1 MPRGSVGE
9 RGARPGSLDPLGWAA
24 PCGHLFESAAERR
37 DADLS
42 GWKFPFALQAG
53 RFSADEGHVRTPR
66 GLLATLGATLSMVAA
81 AACVLFFTSTLVAV
95 NGWPG
100 LSAPPNSGPVALA
113 PVERALNPSR
123 ERSGEPAAPVV
134 LGAPVRPT
142 APTPQVGVGAG
153 TGAGTAP
160 AGGPTR
166 RTTRRSGGGERIGS
180 EGSGP
185 ESTTPIV
192 QTQTPAP
199 QVQIGPIP
207 VAPPAGAPVTIPVVQ
222 APAAETQSTS
232 PAPTDRRV
240 TVSSPVEGVQN
251 SWSDGQQ
258 AVAPQRPPAQ
268 RTLMRA
274 PATKVQSWEE
284 PAPQTGVDTSEQTPA
299 TDPCPPADK
308 PEQQPAPTTDPASA
322 PATAPK
328 PEPATAPEPEPAT
341 APQTAT
347 KPESDAGTQT
357 PAATQPAPQQSEPQQ
372 SEPQQSEPQPP
383 EPQPPEP
390 QQPEPQQPAPCPPA
404 EQAPA
409 AQPAPAPQAPAP
421 EQAPAAAPAPPC

>member
-142 APTPQVGVGAG
+142 APTPQVGVGV
-153 TGAGTAP
+153 GAGTAP
-160 AGGPTR
+160 AGAPAR

-341 APQTAT
+341 APQ
-347 KPESDAGTQT
+347 
-357 PAATQPAPQQSEPQQ
+357 
-372 SEPQQSEPQPP
+372 
-383 EPQPPEP
+383 
-390 QQPEPQQPAPCPPA
+390 QPAPCPPA